1 MPTESISVGHPA
13 TAQKQQR
20 NRIRWR
26 PVISCTVSQLRS
38 SILSPTTPKPFSWFI
53 FLPILSYRPL
63 IIAHLNQHWAC
74 TPIHPC
80 QLYPHKITTPSLSL
94 PGKSWLA
101 FIGALLVFP
110 ATSSVFRI
118 LSAVVIKN
126 IINLILFVKRRLLL
140 ISTLAFLARWHPFT

>member
-1 MPTESISVGHPA
+1 MRLSLESQGALPSNYDEQIKYLSCRQNPSQLAIQPPLKNSNAIVFGG
-13 TAQKQQR
+13 
-20 NRIRWR
+20 
-26 PVISCTVSQLRS
+26 VSCTASQLRS

-53 FLPILSYRPL
+53 SLPILSYRPL

-110 ATSSVFRI
+110 RI
-118 LSAVVIKN
+118 L
-126 IINLILFVKRRLLL
+126 LRFPHPLRRCYQKYN
-140 ISTLAFLARWHPFT
+140 